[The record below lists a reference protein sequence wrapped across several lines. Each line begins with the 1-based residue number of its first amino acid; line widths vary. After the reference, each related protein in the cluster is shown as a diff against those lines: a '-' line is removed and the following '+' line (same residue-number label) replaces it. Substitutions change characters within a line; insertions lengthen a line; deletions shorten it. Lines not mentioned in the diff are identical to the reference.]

1 MSSQPIPNVKSTR
14 TKGCLKSGSSR
25 KTTSN
30 SRKEHSHVAWCSED
44 EGLEHVYTADDW
56 DRTAVEPAHQP
67 LSDSDILE
75 LKAIQQTLP
84 QAQQLPDPYT
94 GKPVKQ
100 YLSRVPIVLLPLG
113 PS

>member
-1 MSSQPIPNVKSTR
+1 MSSQSDSDVSLTR
-14 TKGCLKSGSSR
+14 TKGCLKSSR
-25 KTTSN
+25 TSPKKE
-30 SRKEHSHVAWCSED
+30 KEHPHVAWCSED

-84 QAQQLPDPYT
+84 LAHQLPDPYT
-94 GKPVKQ
+94 GKPGKQ
-100 YLSRVPIVLLPLG
+100 YLTRVPIVLLPLG